1 MKQMLLTLSFFVGG
15 VVIGILFQ
23 ALNNKLENMPAF
35 KECIKEVETKC
46 SSLLSYAAL
55 LENENAK
62 LNKQCKSKKALEAK
76 DSSDA
81 SF

>member
-1 MKQMLLTLSFFVGG
+1 MKQMVLTLSFFIGG
-15 VVIGILFQ
+15 IAIGILFQ
-23 ALNNKLENMPAF
+23 TSNNKLKNMPAF
-35 KECIKEVETKC
+35 KECIKEVKTNC

-62 LNKQCKSKKALEAK
+62 LNKQCKSKNVLEVK